1 MKKRLSIIFPT
12 SVTIVCLPI
21 CTHCFPFP
29 RSNIYS
35 SEEYLL
41 VRFSFWLGKRT
52 TVAIKGIWSDY

>member
-29 RSNIYS
+29 RNNIYS
-35 SEEYLL
+35 SKE
-41 VRFSFWLGKRT
+41 
-52 TVAIKGIWSDY
+52 